1 MKITISDKNFKV
13 SVYKDCDTI
22 NEILRDLVIP
32 AIVSLGYEPDEI
44 LDHVNSIINID
55 EKPSCFF
62 N

>member
-13 SVYKDCDTI
+13 SVCKDCDTL

>member
-44 LDHVNSIINID
+44 L
-55 EKPSCFF
+55 
-62 N
+62 